1 MGSIKRLEM
10 YIKNNRNVAYEEISF
25 ICDFILIIYLF
36 IFSKVQHFHNR
47 QEIIFYFLKSK
58 QKKIYT
64 HLHTGEYINYF
75 IKGT

>member
-10 YIKNNRNVAYEEISF
+10 HIKNNRNLVYEEISF
-25 ICDFILIIYLF
+25 ICDFILFILF
-36 IFSKVQHFHNR
+36 FSKVQHFHNR
-47 QEIIFYFLKSK
+47 QEIIFSFLKSK